1 MRFAGGA
8 AVFPGGRID
17 PSDRELALRLAPD
30 DDHEI
35 ISAKIGG
42 IRETL
47 EETGLMIA
55 TRQSISIEQAASAR
69 AMLLETEDLAPVL
82 DHFGWQLDLDSVV
95 YYAHWCPPRD
105 KAFDTRFFVTDL
117 GTGAV
122 DVEVD
127 ATENTRLFWT
137 TAKQAL
143 DMHKAG
149 EITVIFPTMRNIERI
164 GQFRNFQDACE
175 SAAEFPPR
183 RMSARKETIDGEDW
197 ITIPDGRG
205 YPILGQLWEVAK
217 RG

>member
-1 MRFAGGA
+1 MDSNYPPTGPMTPDGPKVVPAATIIILRKGSEADTPEFLMVQRAKEMRFAGGA

-95 YYAHWCPPRD
+95 Y
-105 KAFDTRFFVTDL
+105 
-117 GTGAV
+117 
-122 DVEVD
+122 
-127 ATENTRLFWT
+127 
-137 TAKQAL
+137 
-143 DMHKAG
+143 
-149 EITVIFPTMRNIERI
+149 
-164 GQFRNFQDACE
+164 
-175 SAAEFPPR
+175 
-183 RMSARKETIDGEDW
+183 
-197 ITIPDGRG
+197 
-205 YPILGQLWEVAK
+205 
-217 RG
+217 